1 MLIICRLHC
10 GTSLTDTNHP
20 ILPPPPTLERAV
32 HLQYLLNN
40 DEKSKVLFYMKLFLQ
55 LALQLSS
62 RTDIRFKS
70 VPMYNCF
77 KS

>member
-1 MLIICRLHC
+1 MLIICRAHC
-10 GTSLTDTNHP
+10 GTSLTYTNHP

-40 DEKSKVLFYMKLFLQ
+40 DEKNMKF

-62 RTDIRFKS
+62 RTDIRCKS
-70 VPMYNCF
+70 EPTYV
-77 KS
+77 